1 MRRVVRRALFDIE
14 VRDLR
19 YFIAAADAGSFRKAA
34 AALGV
39 QESSVSRR
47 IRDVEDQIGA
57 SLFVRHS
64 GGINL
69 TMAGQ
74 RFLHRAR
81 HALDHIQDGAAE
93 VAAIGRAEGGYLK
106 VGLFSSLSSG
116 FLSTL
121 FRAYDARHGSV
132 HIDFVEGEAHE
143 HINALRQFQVD
154 IAFVI
159 GLSDFG
165 ECDSAYLWSEQ
176 VLVALPEGHQLAALA
191 SLTWRDLRAEKF
203 LLRDTPAGARIQDY
217 VVRRIREVEGEA
229 RVEAQGV
236 GRYKLLNLVASGRGT
251 TLIIE
256 SERLVKVAGVTYRPL
271 HDEVVSFHAAWS
283 PKNDNP
289 AFRTLL
295 SLARTMAPSS
305 EANPAIARSQDLE
318 AQRAEPSQIHDPSR

>member
-1 MRRVVRRALFDIE
+1 MKKDKIQIDI
-14 VRDLR
+14 RDLN
-19 YFIAAADAGSFRKAA
+19 FLITAADVGSFRKAA
-34 AALGV
+34 PVLGV

-47 IRDVEDQIGA
+47 IRGVEDQIGA
-57 SLFVRHS
+57 SLFLRHS

-81 HALDHIQDGAAE
+81 HALDHIRDGAAE

-116 FLSTL
+116 FLSAL
-121 FRAYDARHGSV
+121 FRAYDARYGSV

-143 HINALRQFQVD
+143 HINALRQFQID

-159 GLSDFG
+159 GLSDFA
-165 ECDSAYLWSEQ
+165 ECDAAYLWSEQ
-176 VLVALPEGHQLAALA
+176 VLVALPEGHQLAASD
-191 SLTWRDLRAEKF
+191 SLTWRDLSAEKI
-203 LLRDTPAGARIQDY
+203 LIRDTPAGARIQDY
-217 VVRRIREVEGEA
+217 VVRKIREIEGEP
-229 RVEAQGV
+229 RVEAQRV
-236 GRYKLLNLVASGRGT
+236 GRYKLLNLVASGRGM

-256 SERLVKVAGVTYRPL
+256 SERLVKVAGLTYRPL

-295 SLARTMAPSS
+295 SLARKMAPSS
-305 EANPAIARSQDLE
+305 EVNQAIAHPRELE
-318 AQRAEPSQIHDPSR
+318 ELRAEPSQIHDPSR